1 MYHWS
6 ALRVGQERQAYK
18 LCRLGLRRY
27 RRRVSPLTSLR
38 GISRKLIS
46 LSRSAKIE
54 NTILCNNVRI
64 GEKAQ
69 IKDCELGAEY
79 EVEAGADLKGER
91 LTAGE
96 EA

>member
-1 MYHWS
+1 MGTS
-6 ALRVGQERQAYK
+6 SSQRCLRLQIDV
-18 LCRLGLRRY
+18 RL
-27 RRRVSPLTSLR
+27 SF
-38 GISRKLIS
+38 
-46 LSRSAKIE
+46 SAKIE
-54 NTILCNNVRI
+54 NSILCNNVRI

-69 IKDCELGAEY
+69 VKDCELGAEF

>member
-1 MYHWS
+1 M
-6 ALRVGQERQAYK
+6 
-18 LCRLGLRRY
+18 
-27 RRRVSPLTSLR
+27 
-38 GISRKLIS
+38 LIPVH
-46 LSRSAKIE
+46 LDSAKIE

>member
-1 MYHWS
+1 METDTDLDRNQRPH
-6 ALRVGQERQAYK
+6 
-18 LCRLGLRRY
+18 
-27 RRRVSPLTSLR
+27 
-38 GISRKLIS
+38 
-46 LSRSAKIE
+46 SAKIE

-69 IKDCELGAEY
+69 IKDCELGAEF

>member
-1 MYHWS
+1 MGTFPFQRYFGF
-6 ALRVGQERQAYK
+6 AIPELTVAYS
-18 LCRLGLRRY
+18 Y
-27 RRRVSPLTSLR
+27 
-38 GISRKLIS
+38 
-46 LSRSAKIE
+46 SAKIE
-54 NTILCNNVRI
+54 NSILCNNVRI